1 MCNYLH
7 TKARWKQ
14 DDTNEGYLQSTDRK
28 DRDES
33 NLLPFAQVELPDN
46 WYREENDCEIRDD
59 IDGGVGEPDGE
70 LIKAGSLLMCPE
82 SSHGYTHEDTGED
95 RPDSVADDNGH
106 CNPVCNLERLGRE
119 DASVLE
125 KHRSLGQAE

>member
-1 MCNYLH
+1 M
-7 TKARWKQ
+7 
-14 DDTNEGYLQSTDRK
+14 
-28 DRDES
+28 
-33 NLLPFAQVELPDN
+33 PFAQVELPDN

-95 RPDSVADDNGH
+95 CPDSVADDNGH
-106 CNPVCNLERLGRE
+106 CNPVCDLERLGRE
-119 DASVLE
+119 DTSVLE